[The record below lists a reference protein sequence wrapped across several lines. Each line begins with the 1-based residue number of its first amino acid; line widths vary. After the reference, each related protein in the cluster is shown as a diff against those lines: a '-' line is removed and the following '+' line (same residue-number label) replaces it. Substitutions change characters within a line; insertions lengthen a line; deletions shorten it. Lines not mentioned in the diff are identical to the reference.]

1 MVEKTVLDK
10 LTLWEQPKKNGLEY
24 KFIVFNTSESWPGS
38 ENLKKP
44 NPQEK
49 RNTKGEPNFL
59 FFFLLKVLLFVTGY
73 SEAEK
78 QEGVARKLRS
88 EGYLG

>member
-10 LTLWEQPKKNGLEY
+10 LTLWEQPKKKRIEY
-24 KFIVFNTSESWPGS
+24 KFIGFNTSESWPGS

-44 NPQEK
+44 NPQKK
-49 RNTKGEPNFL
+49 RNAKGDPHFL
-59 FFFLLKVLLFVTGY
+59 FSFLLKALLFVTGY

-78 QEGVARKLRS
+78 SSRK
-88 EGYLG
+88 G